1 MVNLARAGFEFA
13 IERLEVRCVKVD
25 IESELGS
32 GTTVTLPFQVVR
44 ASSALMQRI
53 LLMGAGERNYW
64 RLP

>member
-13 IERLEVRCVKVD
+13 IERLGALCVKVD

-32 GTTVTLPFQVVR
+32 GTPVTLPLQVVR

-53 LLMGAGERNYW
+53 LLMGAGQGNYW
-64 RLP
+64 R

>member
-13 IERLEVRCVKVD
+13 IERLEARCVKVD
-25 IESELGS
+25 IESEPGS

-64 RLP
+64 R